1 MKSQFIGGGQGGTEQ
16 KGVDMFYLDHSM
28 RALTADTRNGP
39 SDSLIADVKIMKD
52 FAAAN
57 PDKANV
63 AGLNAW
69 VEKVLGSEEPAKP
82 TPTTGKKPG
91 MGSGF

>member
-1 MKSQFIGGGQGGTEQ
+1 MKSQFIGDGHGVEQ
-16 KGVDMFYLDHSM
+16 KGVDLFYLNHSM
-28 RALTADTRNGP
+28 RALTADTRKGP
-39 SDSLIADVKIMKD
+39 NDSLIADVKIMKA

-69 VEKVLGSEEPAKP
+69 VEKVLGSEDTIKVAPS
-82 TPTTGKKPG
+82 TGKKPG
-91 MGSGF
+91 MNGGM